1 MKRPCALMCKNMTT
15 VPVRREVS
23 KSSSLVL
30 GTLKGNMCLKY
41 WRKDG
46 LARQKEEQAFQIEAG
61 KNTGKA

>member
-1 MKRPCALMCKNMTT
+1 MCKNMTT

-30 GTLKGNMCLKY
+30 GTLEGNTCLKY

-46 LARQKEEQAFQIEAG
+46 LARQKAEQAFQIEAG